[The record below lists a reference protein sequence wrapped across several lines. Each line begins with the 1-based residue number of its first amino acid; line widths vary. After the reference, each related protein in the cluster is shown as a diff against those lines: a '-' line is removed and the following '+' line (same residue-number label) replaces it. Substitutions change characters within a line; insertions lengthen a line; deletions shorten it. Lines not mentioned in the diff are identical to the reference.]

1 MAAAIVKLAQ
11 PDCYQRASRA
21 ARQRAVDRFDIEPWL
36 ARHRQVFESL
46 VG

>member
-1 MAAAIVKLAQ
+1 MAAALLTLAET
-11 PDCYQRASRA
+11 DRYQRASSA

-36 ARHRQVFESL
+36 DRHREVFESL